1 MNPPTTE
8 PSVLAGLTSVVTAAV
23 GDDAADWDRD
33 GRVPV
38 EVLRELA
45 GKGLLCPEVPT
56 DQGGLGL
63 TSRDA
68 GELTAHT
75 GALCSSLRSVMT
87 SQSMAA
93 GTLMRLGDTRVRSEY
108 LPRLTRGELAGVAF
122 SEPDAGS
129 DLSAMATEIRTDGT
143 SYVVDGE
150 KKWVTAATYADL
162 VVVVGRHD
170 GGAAAVVVPTDT
182 PGVTVTPVE
191 SPLGCRAAGHAT
203 VRLDG
208 ARVPASAMIAG
219 GLPLALLVTA
229 ALTSGRMSVAWGCVG
244 ILRSCLREAAAHATG
259 RSQFGSALADHQLVG
274 ARLADLY
281 TSEQIATRM
290 CEHASTS
297 WDEGSPDA
305 VTATVLAKHV
315 AATKAAAGAA
325 SAVQVL
331 ASAGAH
337 DGHPVARAY
346 RDAKLMEIIEGSS
359 EICQLML
366 ATKAREAR

>member
-1 MNPPTTE
+1 MNSSPAD
-8 PSVLAGLTSVVTAAV
+8 PSDLAGLTSVVTAAV
-23 GDDAADWDRD
+23 GEDAGNWDRG
-33 GRVPV
+33 GRIPGDL
-38 EVLRELA
+38 LRELA

-63 TSRDA
+63 TSLDA
-68 GELTAHT
+68 GVLTAHT
-75 GALCSSLRSVMT
+75 GSLCGSLRSVMT

-93 GTLMRLGDTRVRSEY
+93 GTLMRLGDARVRSEF

-129 DLSAMATEIRTDGT
+129 DLSAIATEVRTDGR

-150 KKWVTAATYADL
+150 KKWVTAAAYADL
-162 VVVVGRHD
+162 IVVVGRHD
-170 GGAAAVVVPTDT
+170 DGAAAVVVPTDT

-203 VRLDG
+203 VRFDG
-208 ARVPASAMIAG
+208 ARIPETAMIAG

-244 ILRSCLREAAAHATG
+244 ILRSCLRSAAAHATT
-259 RSQFGSALADHQLVG
+259 RSQFGSVLADHQLVG
-274 ARLADLY
+274 AHLADLY

-290 CEHASTS
+290 CEHASRS

-315 AATKAAAGAA
+315 AATRATAGAA
-325 SAVQVL
+325 AAVQVL
-331 ASAGAH
+331 ASAGSH

-366 ATKAREAR
+366 ADKARESR